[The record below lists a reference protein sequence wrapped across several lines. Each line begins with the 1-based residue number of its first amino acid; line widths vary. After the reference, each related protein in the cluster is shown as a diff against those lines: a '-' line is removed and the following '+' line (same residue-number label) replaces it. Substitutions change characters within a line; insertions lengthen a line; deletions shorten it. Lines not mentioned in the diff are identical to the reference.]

1 MALSD
6 LLVFV
11 DQVRR
16 GGGAIGAV
24 IPSSRALGRRMVEG
38 LPPPTAPRRVLE
50 VGAGTGAFTRV
61 LVDALG
67 PDDTLVVVE
76 LNPVFCEAL
85 RVRLEAWTSRPDASR
100 VDLVEGDVLAYT
112 PEAPFDFVVSSL
124 PLNALP
130 EGLVA
135 QIADALAAMLAPGG
149 TLVYFEYTGFRGVR
163 EGVRRARGVRGPSAV
178 EAALAPHV
186 VRTWRVLWN
195 MPPATVREV
204 RFPRPVVV

>member
-6 LLVFV
+6 LLVFL

-24 IPSSRALGRRMVEG
+24 VPSSRALGRRMADG
-38 LPPPTAPRRVLE
+38 LPDGGAPRRVLE
-50 VGAGTGAFTRV
+50 VGAGTGAFTRE
-61 LVDALG
+61 LVDRLG

-76 LNPVFCEAL
+76 INAAFCTAL
-85 RVRLEAWTSRPDASR
+85 RERLAEWAERPGSPR
-100 VDLVEGDVLAYT
+100 VELIEGDVLAYV
-112 PEAPFDFVVSSL
+112 PEGPFDFVVSSL

-135 QIADALAAMLAPGG
+135 QIADALATMLAPGG

>member
-6 LLVFV
+6 LFVFL

-16 GGGAIGAV
+16 GGGSIGAV
-24 IPSSRALGRRMVEG
+24 VPSSRALGRRMAGG
-38 LPPPTAPRRVLE
+38 LPEGAAPRRVLE
-50 VGAGTGAFTRV
+50 VGAGTGAFTRE
-61 LVDALG
+61 LVDRLG
-67 PDDTLVVVE
+67 PEDTLVVVE
-76 LNPVFCEAL
+76 INAAFCAAL
-85 RVRLEAWTSRPDASR
+85 RERLAEWSERPGSPR
-100 VDLVEGDVLAYT
+100 IELVEGDVLAYV

-195 MPPATVREV
+195 VPPATVREV
-204 RFPRPVVV
+204 RFPSPAAV